1 MTDVITT
8 VSAIGIDLGDRD
20 AYYVCLDESGE
31 KVEEG
36 RVAMTRVA
44 FERTFGSFEP
54 TRIAIEAGAQ
64 SRWVA

>member
-20 AYYVCLDESGE
+20 AYYVCLDEGGE

-36 RVAMTRVA
+36 
-44 FERTFGSFEP
+44 
-54 TRIAIEAGAQ
+54 
-64 SRWVA
+64 